1 MYADDFETNTEQE
14 LGQKN
19 VCTGFVVCTNH
30 GQTSIHT
37 QGNPYIINHRVLTPK
52 RTKRKRGPFL
62 TQIIATVTNSV
73 K

>member
-1 MYADDFETNTEQE
+1 VYADDFEANTEQE
-14 LGQKN
+14 LEQKN

-30 GQTSIHT
+30 GQT
-37 QGNPYIINHRVLTPK
+37 IIKHRVLTPK
-52 RTKRKRGPFL
+52 RTTRKKGPFL